1 MSLQAKLSRKIENA
15 GKRNAKKVLMLSPEK
30 EQCPSCGQY
39 VVAGPMGLSRHFS
52 SRPQCSLDYSGDP
65 SLLGGMMMNDA
76 QSGECHPVSTSRCA
90 GGSSYAPPRWNSDAY
105 ARLPDD
111 DEDLG
116 TSTFSDLDDDREMT
130 LFTDAVNATLNNK
143 ESEHPDSSNAAAL
156 SSSDNSDSPPLFPNT
171 FGDAWSKRDDD
182 DGLNLSTFSL
192 EEEVQVDL
200 LQTLKRLRCPM
211 IAYDEVM
218 KWAVRSCSRGHSFRD
233 IPISSRKTVMDKFRD
248 RVDFEGLTP
257 MLKKLYLPY
266 SNCYVDVVYFSAHAV
281 FNSLLSCAELNRDE
295 NYIFHDP
302 DNLDVNPFARPS
314 GSVLGDINTGR
325 SYLKTYDLLIK
336 KPEDMLLPCV
346 FAIDKTTCDIGGGG
360 KLSLEPI
367 VISYGLMAH
376 DIRKTS
382 AAMRVLG
389 FINTTPVKERAF
401 QPGEVRQ
408 NTPLP
413 IVGPPHVSEA
423 CYRLNEYHLQINF
436 ILRESGY
443 LDLQESGL
451 KWNLHYRGK
460 SYPVHLHVY
469 VPFIVGDTVGHDAL
483 CGHYQSRT
491 STVAQLCRSCV
502 CPTEKSGY
510 SKARAYAKRTPHSVN
525 QMVANRQYSSLKAN
539 SQQFLINAFDSVR
552 FGAHN
557 NRGIFGACPGE
568 ILHLVLLGWFKNV
581 LDSFFKQIGKAS
593 ESARRYDNLLL
604 DINRRVCRQSDR
616 TVPKTTITKGF
627 TSGANIPG
635 HEYAGCIFIMLISLY
650 TTHFSEIFKSSKTS
664 KRRKHHSSNSSHKSE
679 VEVDMSLSNPD
690 FVKDWR
696 MFLSSLLEWQAW
708 LKQSRISRLSVSRS
722 GLAVSSLM
730 RSLKF
735 VAPRLSGAMGNTT
748 IKTHLVL
755 HMDDDILNFGVPE
768 VMNSSYAESA
778 HISISKVTTRNTQK
792 RQETFT
798 LQAAMRYIENLA
810 IRKCASSI
818 SNMSPTPMVI
828 PRNHCLQGKR
838 FSLEEDIDGLII
850 CKRNASKKKKA
861 EDPSP
866 EDYHLTS
873 HVSTSLAK
881 YVLPHVTPRILY
893 CHTEYKSADGQ
904 IYRAHPC
911 YHDKPWFDYALVD
924 WHGYEDLFPARIHA
938 FLNLCNVRTGS
949 KIGLPHSGQEV
960 TIPTPGFY
968 AVIESYHE
976 VFSNSEDSEDDS
988 EDHEPEDKDKE
999 DDDNNREEDRSIFRK
1014 FELDLIPNTLQ
1025 PILYLVHVDSIKRPT
1040 VAVADNFSDCVPNDD
1055 GQTIPNAKYIVM
1067 MLPQTEWSKTW
1078 DSFIHR
1084 KYREI
1089 VITKEKAE
1097 SDESGDEGFSR
1108 PERIVPPS
1116 PTSRSRRKGTTSRR
1130 RRPPTG
1136 KQRGEASAV
1145 VGKEPPA
1152 TVMNTGS
1159 ESNTISGK
1167 SDGHSK
1173 SGTSRDHKRR
1183 RT

>member
-1 MSLQAKLSRKIENA
+1 MSLQAKLSRKMENA
-15 GKRNAKKVLMLSPEK
+15 RKRNAKNVLMPSPEK
-30 EQCPSCGQY
+30 DQCLSCGRY
-39 VVAGPMGLSRHFS
+39 VVAGPMGLSRHLS
-52 SRPQCSLDYSGDP
+52 SHPQCSLEYSGDP
-65 SLLGGMMMNDA
+65 SLLDGGMMNEA
-76 QSGECHPVSTSRCA
+76 QRTGEHRPEVSTFHA
-90 GGSSYAPPRWNSDAY
+90 GVSQVRPSMWKSEDNV
-105 ARLPDD
+105 DD
-111 DEDLG
+111 FG
-116 TSTFSDLDDDREMT
+116 TSTFSDVDDDREE
-130 LFTDAVNATLNNK
+130 LFSNAVNATFLNEEDK
-143 ESEHPDSSNAAAL
+143 LEHLDSNVAP
-156 SSSDNSDSPPLFPNT
+156 SSDNSDSPLNLPNT

-200 LQTLKRLRCPM
+200 LQMLKRLRCPM

-218 KWAVRSCSRGHSFRD
+218 KWAVRSCSRGHTFRD
-233 IPISSRKTVMDKFRD
+233 IPITSRKTVVDKLRD

-257 MLKKLYLPY
+257 ILKQLYLPY

-281 FNSLLSCAELNRDE
+281 FNSFLTCAELNRDK

-302 DNLDVNPFARPS
+302 DNPFVNPFARPS
-314 GSVLGDINTGR
+314 GSVLGDINTGK
-325 SYLKTYDLLIK
+325 SYLKTYDSLIK

-346 FAIDKTTCDIGGGG
+346 FAVDKTTCDIGGGG

-376 DIRKTS
+376 DIRKTP

-389 FINTTPVKERAF
+389 FINTSPVKERSF
-401 QPGEVRQ
+401 QPGEVRP

-423 CYRLNEYHLQINF
+423 CYRLNEYHLQIDF

-460 SYPVHLHVY
+460 SSPVHLHLY
-469 VPFIVGDTVGHDAL
+469 VPFVVGDTVGHDAL

-491 STVAQLCRSCV
+491 STVSQLCRSCV

-510 SKARAYAKRTPHSVN
+510 SKARSYAKRTPHSVN
-525 QMVANRQYSSLKAN
+525 QIVANRQYLLLKAN

-568 ILHLVLLGWFKNV
+568 ILHLILLGWFKNV

-604 DINRRVCRQSDR
+604 DINRRVGRQSDR
-616 TVPKTTITKGF
+616 LVPKTTVTKGF

-635 HEYAGCIFIMLISLY
+635 HEYAGCIFIMLISFY
-650 TTHFSEIFKSSKTS
+650 TSHFSEIFKSSKTS
-664 KRRKHHSSNSSHKSE
+664 KRRKRHSSKSTSLNPPSHMPA

-690 FVKDWR
+690 FVEDWK
-696 MFLSSLLEWQAW
+696 MFLSSLLEWHAW

-755 HMDDDILNFGVPE
+755 HMEEDILNFGVPE

-778 HISISKVTTRNTQK
+778 HITISKDTARNTQK
-792 RQETFT
+792 RQQTFT
-798 LQAAMRYIENLA
+798 LQAAMRYTENLA

-818 SNMSPTPMVI
+818 SNMSQTTTVMPNTH
-828 PRNHCLQGKR
+828 RLQGKR
-838 FSLEEDIDGLII
+838 FSLEEDVDGLIV
-850 CKRNASKKKKA
+850 CKRNASKKRKA
-861 EDPSP
+861 DDPSP
-866 EDYHLTS
+866 GEYHLTS
-873 HVSTSLAK
+873 HILTSLAK
-881 YVLPHVTPRILY
+881 HVLPHLTPRTLY
-893 CHTEYKSADGQ
+893 CHTEYKSAEGQ

-911 YHDKPWFDYALVD
+911 YHDKPWFDYALVN
-924 WHGYEDLFPARIHA
+924 WHGYEDLVPARIHA

-949 KIGLPHSGQEV
+949 KIRLPHSNQEV
-960 TIPTPGFY
+960 SIPTPGFY
-968 AVIESYHE
+968 AMIESYNE
-976 VFSNSEDSEDDS
+976 VLSDSDDS
-988 EDHEPEDKDKE
+988 ESDGDDDEVDKD
-999 DDDNNREEDRSIFRK
+999 DDEEEEDRAIFRSFK
-1014 FELDLIPNTLQ
+1014 LDLIPDTLH
-1025 PILYLVHVDSIKRPT
+1025 PILYLVHVDSIRRPT
-1040 VAVADNFSDCVPNDD
+1040 VAVADNFGDYVQNDN
-1055 GQTIPNAKYIVM
+1055 GQSIPNVKYIFM
-1067 MLPQTEWSKTW
+1067 MVPQAEWSQTW

-1089 VITKEKAE
+1089 VTTKKKAE
-1097 SDESGDEGFSR
+1097 SDESGDEGFHR
-1108 PERIVPPS
+1108 PERILPPN
-1116 PTSRSRRKGTTSRR
+1116 PTSRKRRKG
-1130 RRPPTG
+1130 
-1136 KQRGEASAV
+1136 ASVPKA
-1145 VGKEPPA
+1145 A
-1152 TVMNTGS
+1152 TARHGSKANTGS
-1159 ESNTISGK
+1159 GR
-1167 SDGHSK
+1167 SDGHLQSA
-1173 SGTSRDHKRR
+1173 TSRSHKRGR
-1183 RT
+1183 M